1 MTRVAL
7 VVSEPIRPAMG
18 GIGVRYLELAKR
30 LPAAGFDTVVLS
42 PGSVAEAEACGL
54 DPAVVR
60 PFDAARLGELLADRD
75 AVVAQGQLAND
86 AVLAGGERPVVVDL
100 YDPWL
105 VENFQYLETL
115 GLDPYR
121 NDHASWMLQMESG
134 DFFLCSSN
142 EQRLFYLGFL
152 TALGR
157 VHPQRVAADPELREL
172 IAVVPFG
179 CAETLPPRR
188 QLLPPRAPGE
198 RRILFGGV
206 YDWYDTATM
215 LAALDRLDVSGWKLL
230 VVRHPNAGSTP
241 QRRFAELEREARAR
255 GLWGER
261 IVAIDW
267 VPAERR
273 YDLLAEV
280 DLLAA
285 PHRPSLESELAFRTR
300 FLDALAAGCP
310 AVATEGGTL
319 ARLLRERR
327 AGWTVPPGDPARL
340 AEAMRAVL
348 CGGDDVQATV
358 ERGRALARELV
369 WSEALAPLVG
379 FLRRPRRDAT
389 KSDFG
394 RRPTAQAPS
403 APLGVRARRWLRRTF
418 GERWA

>member
-18 GIGVRYLELAKR
+18 GIGVRYLELATR
-30 LPAAGFDTVVLS
+30 LPAAGFDTVLIS
-42 PGSVAEAEACGL
+42 PGSLDDAAACGL
-54 DPAVVR
+54 DAGAVR
-60 PFDAARLGELLADRD
+60 RFDAARLNELLSDRD
-75 AVVAQGQLAND
+75 VVVAQGQLAND
-86 AVLAGGERPVVVDL
+86 ALLASGERPVVVDL

-115 GLDPYR
+115 GLEPYR
-121 NDHASWMLQMESG
+121 NDHASWVLQMSSG

-157 VHPQRVAADPELREL
+157 VHPQRVARDPELREL

-179 CAETLPPRR
+179 CAETVPTRR
-188 QLLPPRAPGE
+188 ALLPPRAPGE

-206 YDWYDTATM
+206 YDWYDTDTL
-215 LAALDRLDVSGWKLL
+215 LAALDRLDVPGWKLF
-230 VVRHPNAGSTP
+230 VMRHPNAGSTP
-241 QRRFAELEREARAR
+241 QRRFEELERGARAR

-261 IVAIDW
+261 IVALDW

-273 YDLLAEV
+273 YDLLADV

-310 AVATEGGTL
+310 AVATEGGSL
-319 ARLLRERR
+319 ARLLKERR
-327 AGWTVPPGDPARL
+327 AGWTVPAGDPVAL
-340 AEAMRAVL
+340 AGAMTAVFA
-348 CGGDDVQATV
+348 GGDEVQETIA
-358 ERGRALARELV
+358 RGRLLARELT
-369 WSEALAPLVG
+369 WSEALVPLID

-389 KSDFG
+389 KSAFAF
-394 RRPTAQAPS
+394 RPPTRVPADAPE
-403 APLGVRARRWLRRTF
+403 LRARRWLRRAL
-418 GERWA
+418 GD

>member
-7 VVSEPIRPAMG
+7 LVSEPIRPAMG
-18 GIGVRYLELAKR
+18 GIGVRYLELARR
-30 LPAAGFDTVVLS
+30 LPEAGFDTVVLS
-42 PGSVAEAEACGL
+42 PGSVDDAAACGL
-54 DPAVVR
+54 DPDRVR
-60 PFDAARLGELLADRD
+60 PFEPARLDELLADREV
-75 AVVAQGQLAND
+75 VVAQGQLAND
-86 AVLAGGERPVVVDL
+86 AVRARGELPVVVDL

-105 VENFQYLETL
+105 IENFHYLETL

-121 NDHASWMLQMESG
+121 NDHASWVLQMASG

-152 TALGR
+152 AALGR

-172 IAVVPFG
+172 IAIVPFG

-188 QLLPPRAPGE
+188 ELLPPRVPGE

-206 YDWYDTATM
+206 YDWYDTETL
-215 LAALDRLDVSGWKLL
+215 LAALDRLDLPGAKLI
-230 VVRHPNAGSTP
+230 VVRHPNAESTP
-241 QRRFAELEREARAR
+241 QRRFAELERAARVR

-310 AVATEGGTL
+310 AVATEGGAL
-319 ARLLRERR
+319 SRLLAERR
-327 AGWTVPPGDPARL
+327 AGWVVPPGDAARL
-340 AEAMRAVL
+340 ADAIRAVL
-348 CGGDDVQATV
+348 AGGDEVRATV
-358 ERGRALARELV
+358 ERGRELAREHS
-369 WSEALAPLVG
+369 WREALAPLIE
-379 FLRRPRRDAT
+379 FLRRPRRDAS
-389 KSDFG
+389 KGDFG
-394 RRPTAQAPS
+394 FRPPTHAPED
-403 APLGVRARRWLRRTF
+403 APELRARRWLRRTL
-418 GERWA
+418 GV